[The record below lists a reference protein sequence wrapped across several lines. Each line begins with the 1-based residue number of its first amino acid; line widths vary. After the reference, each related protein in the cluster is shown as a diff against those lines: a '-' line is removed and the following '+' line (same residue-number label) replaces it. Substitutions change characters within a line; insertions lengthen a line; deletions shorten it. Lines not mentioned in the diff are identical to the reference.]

1 MVKYWTPNNFEKC
14 SISVNVRSFVHL
26 KFFMNER
33 TNLDYSQPALIGEI
47 DTKVAFLVRM
57 RLSNIG
63 EDHLFFI
70 SFGIN
75 CQLQSNNYTFIFKHL
90 AGMYFYSIFIYSTTF
105 MYVNK
110 NLRYSVILFPQW
122 KHFVYSFIRTI
133 IQRKKKALEK
143 RHHIFLK
150 CFLAGLAC
158 NVLLPLIIVVQLF
171 QTVGIAQ

>member
-1 MVKYWTPNNFEKC
+1 
-14 SISVNVRSFVHL
+14 
-26 KFFMNER
+26 
-33 TNLDYSQPALIGEI
+33 
-47 DTKVAFLVRM
+47 M
-57 RLSNIG
+57 RLSNIE
-63 EDHLFFI
+63 EDHFFFI

-75 CQLQSNNYTFIFKHL
+75 CQLQLNNYTFIFKHL

-122 KHFVYSFIRTI
+122 KHFVYSFIRSI

-150 CFLAGLAC
+150 CFFSWSCMQCAITFNHCCLVISGGRHCPMISL
-158 NVLLPLIIVVQLF
+158 
-171 QTVGIAQ
+171 